1 MNTLHLIRPETAAHY
16 REAVGTTIDRLADRI
31 AAADLPTTSTP
42 AAELHQRVA
51 AVDLDAPAIGTDR
64 ALAELDELFVR
75 EAVWF
80 HTPGYLAHLNCP
92 VALPAVA
99 AEAVL
104 AAVNPSVD
112 TWDQSRIGTDIERHV
127 VDWLARRI
135 GFAAG
140 DGVFTSGGSQS
151 NLQALLL
158 AREAA
163 TAAPA
168 AAPAAIAP
176 ATRAETATG
185 TATGTG
191 TGTGTTA
198 SDRTDRADRPFRADR
213 TPDLADLALF
223 ATAETHFSVRKS
235 ARLLGLPDTAVVDVA
250 TDAAGRMLPA
260 ALALAIADARADGR
274 TPMAVVATAGT
285 TDRGVIDPVAPIADV
300 CDLEDVWLHVDAA
313 YGCGLLVS
321 PTRRHL
327 LTGIERARSVTT
339 DLHKSF
345 FQPVPS
351 SVLVVRDPADLR
363 RASWHADYL
372 NPEDAAEPNQV
383 DKSLQTTRRFDALK
397 LWATLRASGADAIGR
412 AFDAVVDL
420 AAATH
425 AVVQAHPDLVLV
437 APTQLSTVLFRWQ
450 PAGVTDDE
458 ADALVAPLRAA
469 LLAEGR
475 VLIAKTVIAGRP
487 CNKLTLL
494 DPATTVEQM
503 RASLDH
509 VVATAERLRAATSE
523 PQLTPSA
530 GPAAAGAATPTASTT
545 RTASATPTASTTR
558 TDGAAR

>member
-1 MNTLHLIRPETAAHY
+1 MQVRLALPNVTDLIVTARTETLSTANADRY
-16 REAVGTTIDRLADRI
+16 RSTVTATVDRLAHR
-31 AAADLPTTSTP
+31 L
-42 AAELHQRVA
+42 A
-51 AVDLDAPAIGTDR
+51 AVDRPTTDTTAQELRARVTGIDLDAEPIGTDR
-64 ALAELDELFVR
+64 ALAELDDLFVR

-80 HTPGYLAHLNCP
+80 HDPGYLAHLNCP

-112 TWDQSRIGTDIERHV
+112 TWDQSRIGTDMERHV
-127 VDWLARRI
+127 VEWLARRV

-140 DGVFTSGGSQS
+140 DGIFTSGGSQS

-163 TAAPA
+163 ATAG
-168 AAPAAIAP
+168 AIP
-176 ATRAETATG
+176 
-185 TATGTG
+185 
-191 TGTGTTA
+191 
-198 SDRTDRADRPFRADR
+198 RP
-213 TPDLADLALF
+213 TVF
-223 ATAETHFSVRKS
+223 ATAETHFSIAKS
-235 ARLLGLPDTAVVDVA
+235 ARLLGLDTVVDVP
-250 TDAAGRMLPA
+250 TDAAGRMRPA
-260 ALALAIADARADGR
+260 ALAEAVVAARAAGR
-274 TPMAVVATAGT
+274 TPVAVVATAGT
-285 TDRGVIDPVAPIADV
+285 TDRGVIDPLEAIADV
-300 CDLEDVWLHVDAA
+300 CDLEGVWLHVDAA

-327 LTGIERARSVTT
+327 LDGIERARSVTA

-345 FQPVPS
+345 FQPVS
-351 SVLVVRDPADLR
+351 SSALLVGDPADLR
-363 RASWHADYL
+363 RTAWYADYL

-412 AFDAVVDL
+412 SFDAVIDL

-425 AVVQAHPDLVLV
+425 ALVEEHPDLVLV

-450 PAGVTDDE
+450 PAGVTDGE
-458 ADALVAPLRAA
+458 ADALVAPIRAA

-475 VLIAKTVIAGRP
+475 VLIAKTVIDGRP

-494 DPATTVEQM
+494 NPETTIDQL

-509 VVATAERLRAATSE
+509 VVATAARVRATTTAPEGAT
-523 PQLTPSA
+523 
-530 GPAAAGAATPTASTT
+530 
-545 RTASATPTASTTR
+545 R
-558 TDGAAR
+558 